1 MSKLPFRPINTDDV
15 SDEALDRFSDDMGV
29 PKLVRP
35 AQKPVDTVRRHAVTP
50 SRQPDSTTSRQP
62 AVTGASEQTKL
73 TVRVPKALNG
83 QMKRD
88 ALDRDITVRYIVLSA
103 LRAAGYEIADAD
115 MEPGAG
121 GSA

>member
-15 SDEALDRFSDDMGV
+15 TDEVLDRLSDDMGV

-35 AQKPVDTVRRHAVTP
+35 APKSVDTVRRHAVNP
-50 SRQPDSTTSRQP
+50 SRQSDGTTARRP
-62 AVTGASEQTKL
+62 AVAGASKQKKL
-73 TVRVPKALNG
+73 TIRVPLTLNG

-88 ALDRDITVRYIVLSA
+88 ALDRDVTVRYIVLSA